1 MFHNLS
7 DVTHTMIRSA
17 LVCLCLF
24 LLAPPV
30 AWSEDM
36 ALGRLFSE
44 AGVTGTIIIA
54 PLHGGEVFVHD
65 ERRSSRRFPVASTF
79 KILNT
84 LIALEEGAIA
94 EGDTFTWDGVAREV
108 PGWNGDQTLDSA
120 FRLSCVW
127 CYQTLARRVGAAK
140 YQRYLAATGYGELSM
155 PFDETTFWLD
165 GSLQISATGQIEF
178 LKAVYR
184 RSLPFSNDAYKTL
197 RRIMLVE
204 QTPQHGLWAK
214 TGWAARG
221 DPGIGWYVGYVE
233 TARGTWFFAL
243 NLDIRNPGDLPLR
256 QKIAREALRAKGII
270 H

>member
-1 MFHNLS
+1 MSNVAHPMF
-7 DVTHTMIRSA
+7 RSA
-17 LVCLCLF
+17 LICLCLF

-30 AWSEDM
+30 ARSEDTD
-36 ALGRLFSE
+36 LGRIFSE
-44 AGVTGTIIIA
+44 AGVTGTIVIA
-54 PLHGGEVFVHD
+54 PLHEGEAFVHD
-65 ERRSSRRFPVASTF
+65 EGRSSRKFPVASTF

-120 FRLSCVW
+120 FKLSCVW
-127 CYQTLARRVGAAK
+127 CYQALARRVGAAK
-140 YQRYLAATGYGELSM
+140 YQRYLAATGYGELSA
-155 PFDETTFWLD
+155 PFDETAFWLD
-165 GSLQISATGQIEF
+165 GSLRISAAGQIEF
-178 LKAVYR
+178 LKAVHR
-184 RSLPFSNDAYKTL
+184 RSLPFGSAAYETL
-197 RRIMLVE
+197 RRIMRVE
-204 QTPQHGLWAK
+204 QTPRHGLWAK